1 MVGCTRHG
9 LNREP
14 PPPPPPPP
22 LDPSILYRRS
32 STRLAPRYRATISPS
47 GRRFQKRKLDCFRMK
62 RKRKKEKRGKEL
74 YPLWRR
80 REIVGALRPLPV
92 PPHPVPPPPLPAFLA
107 HTGPFPPSP
116 SLFVFAYFA
125 ALCHTVHP
133 RAHLSRD
140 LANHRASIE
149 PALSTT
155 HLCRPCEIIG
165 EKNKTAS
172 QLSQSTGRGCR
183 LMVVVSPFFFF
194 SSPLPPSWFFSPVTN
209 GRSRCECRLIDQ
221 TSLPPRSDSQ
231 SCHSRF
237 HRRGSHGTVTRNIRL
252 YPREIFVL
260 AAAPTDAGLL
270 QSVELLGELIFERRQ
285 RHSGIWWHRPPPPP
299 PPTPPTDAQSRH
311 QGRPLPICLVS
322 HPLRLPASCFHDLAL
337 PLSSAALSSFSSFP
351 VLFSSTPLVSSIF
364 ICIACYRCYNA

>member
-1 MVGCTRHG
+1 MAAASWSSF
-9 LNREP
+9 LLSFFFP
-14 PPPPPPPP
+14 LLFPLLDSSPP
-22 LDPSILYRRS
+22 LRTD
-32 STRLAPRYRATISPS
+32 
-47 GRRFQKRKLDCFRMK
+47 
-62 RKRKKEKRGKEL
+62 
-74 YPLWRR
+74 
-80 REIVGALRPLPV
+80 VLP
-92 PPHPVPPPPLPAFLA
+92 
-107 HTGPFPPSP
+107 
-116 SLFVFAYFA
+116 
-125 ALCHTVHP
+125 
-133 RAHLSRD
+133 
-140 LANHRASIE
+140 
-149 PALSTT
+149 
-155 HLCRPCEIIG
+155 
-165 EKNKTAS
+165 
-172 QLSQSTGRGCR
+172 
-183 LMVVVSPFFFF
+183 
-194 SSPLPPSWFFSPVTN
+194 
-209 GRSRCECRLIDQ
+209 ECRLIDQ

-364 ICIACYRCYNA
+364 ICIACVLPVLQRVRKKYLGMKYRFDNVRDISRFFFYFGERDFIAW

>member
-1 MVGCTRHG
+1 M
-9 LNREP
+9 
-14 PPPPPPPP
+14 
-22 LDPSILYRRS
+22 
-32 STRLAPRYRATISPS
+32 
-47 GRRFQKRKLDCFRMK
+47 
-62 RKRKKEKRGKEL
+62 
-74 YPLWRR
+74 
-80 REIVGALRPLPV
+80 

-194 SSPLPPSWFFSPVTN
+194 PLLFPLLDSSPPLRTDVLPE
-209 GRSRCECRLIDQ
+209 RRLIDQ

-299 PPTPPTDAQSRH
+299 PPPTPPTDAQSRH

-364 ICIACYRCYNA
+364 ICIACYRCYNAYERSILG